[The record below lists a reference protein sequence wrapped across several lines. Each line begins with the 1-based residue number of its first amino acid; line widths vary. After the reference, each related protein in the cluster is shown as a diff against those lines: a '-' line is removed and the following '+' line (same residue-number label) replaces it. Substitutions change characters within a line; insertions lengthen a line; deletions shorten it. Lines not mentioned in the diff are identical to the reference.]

1 MILRDSLIIV
11 GAAGVAA
18 YLVFK
23 RTETLKNTNLVLLLV
38 AIPSLLSTYLSIST
52 VPIWNVLLVFIGYLF
67 TILSCIVVYRVSPWH
82 PLAAYPGPLLLSGTR
97 GLHEQY
103 GDVVRI
109 GPNELSFLSPDA
121 LGPIMGQH
129 GLPKG
134 QFWDGRFPENQK
146 VRPVTALQDLE
157 QHRQRRGPWNKA
169 FSSAALKEYEV
180 LVSKRTAL
188 LGDKLAAESESG
200 KPVEFGQWIG
210 WYTYDLMTD
219 FVFSGGSEMLR
230 QGDVEGLIADIRSG
244 LPNALFMSHV
254 PWLGRLLYRIPK
266 GFYSAQLKFRQ
277 NSFARAMKRKEM
289 GGEKKD
295 LYYYLLDEANDKK
308 VHSGPEVIA
317 DASAAVLGGSDT
329 TSNTVTL
336 IVFYLL
342 TRPNALQRIKEE
354 VDSVGDQW
362 NDVSVQTK
370 MPYLNG
376 IINETLRMWPAVLD
390 GSQRRIQSD
399 SQGRMVGESYVPPGT
414 NVTIPFYSLQ
424 RDPRHFSPIP
434 DEWISERWLDE
445 AQRIQLEPKLF
456 SGAGYKHDM
465 KCFVAFSAG
474 PANCVGKGLAMME
487 MRAAICML
495 LKRFDMRLRDHEK
508 VKGSFERGIQDL
520 WTMRTEDLWVE
531 FSERRLLKSVA

>member
-67 TILSCIVVYRVSPWH
+67 TILSCIVVYRHTKGGLGNS
-82 PLAAYPGPLLLSGTR
+82 LSGTR

-354 VDSVGDQW
+354 VDS
-362 NDVSVQTK
+362 
-370 MPYLNG
+370 
-376 IINETLRMWPAVLD
+376 
-390 GSQRRIQSD
+390 
-399 SQGRMVGESYVPPGT
+399 GRMVGESYVPPGT